1 MKNYTFLPLIIVLLI
16 SFNSHSQ
23 NFAPVGA
30 KWHYNENNYGPP
42 PYYIN
47 YILVESIKDT
57 IVLGKNAK
65 KLDATWYWATGGI
78 SLWDTYITY
87 SDSNKVY
94 LYRCNQFYLLYDFN
108 ANQGDTIHIVDP
120 ECGWWDDT
128 LIDVLIDSVT
138 MENIG
143 GVMKKVQYVT
153 SIEGWGI
160 GTKFIESIGSDQYLL
175 PVNGSFSV
183 QIGPLRCYSDSL
195 INYQLVLDCEE
206 LVVGVAEDMEQT
218 EMLIYPNPSSGIFNV
233 AMNAEQAEIEV
244 FSITGQ
250 LVERLFLK
258 NGIGTINIT
267 TQPKGLY
274 LVKMKTSYKTIV
286 RKIVYQ

>member
-1 MKNYTFLPLIIVLLI
+1 MKNYTSIPLLIVLLI
-16 SFNSHSQ
+16 SLNSHSQ
-23 NFAPVGA
+23 NFAPIGA

-42 PYYIN
+42 PYYVN

-65 KLDATWYWATGGI
+65 KLDATMYWAGG
-78 SLWDTYITY
+78 STSPWDTYIIY

-120 ECGWWDDT
+120 ECGWWNDT

-138 MENIG
+138 LENIG

-153 SIEGWGI
+153 SLEGWGI
-160 GTKFIESIGSDQYLL
+160 GTKFIESIGSNQYLL
-175 PVNGSFSV
+175 PINGTMPV
-183 QIGPLRCYSDSL
+183 QIGPIRCYNDSL

-206 LVVGVAEDMEQT
+206 LVVGVDETTKQENKYTIPTVVHDQLRLPAINGDILLYDLQGK
-218 EMLIYPNPSSGIFNV
+218 LIKNEKIKSFVNLENMNKGIY
-233 AMNAEQAEIEV
+233 IL
-244 FSITGQ
+244 I
-250 LVERLFLK
+250 LK
-258 NGIGTINIT
+258 NDELFIQQKLI
-267 TQPKGLY
+267 KF
-274 LVKMKTSYKTIV
+274 
-286 RKIVYQ
+286 